1 MTKHVVSA
9 RGVIVDFDLLGIKK
23 AMAELPITENVKK
36 RERFINKKRRR
47 GVKRRVDEMAQ
58 KAKLEGDAAAAIAEE
73 MEDSQDSDESE
84 DSDDATTSTTP
95 KRRRKVGK

>member
-23 AMAELPITENVKK
+23 AMAELPITDNVKK

-47 GVKRRVDEMAQ
+47 GVKRRVDEIAQ
-58 KAKLEGDAAAAIAEE
+58 KAKLELDASASIEN
-73 MEDSQDSDESE
+73 DLE
-84 DSDDATTSTTP
+84 DSDDETEESSGNASSTP

>member
-1 MTKHVVSA
+1 MTKNVVSA
-9 RGVIVDFDLLGIKK
+9 RGVIVDFDLLGIKR

-58 KAKLEGDAAAAIAEE
+58 KAKLEGDAAAAI
-73 MEDSQDSDESE
+73 ESE
-84 DSDDATTSTTP
+84 MDDTPEADETTDGSPTTT